1 MTAAVGPVA
10 DRSRHIRGPVS
21 AEPLIRLR
29 GLTKRYGTLT
39 AVDRLSLEI
48 HRGEIFGLLGP
59 NGAGKTTTILMMLG
73 LSEPSDG
80 EVHVLGLDP
89 SRNPLDVKRRVG
101 YLPDSAGFYGGLT
114 GRENLRYTARLNGLG
129 GNVGEERIAL
139 VLDQV
144 GLTTAADRRVETY
157 SRGMQQRLG
166 IADALVKDPEI
177 LILDEPTVAIDPIGV
192 AEILDLMRA
201 LVRDRGLALL
211 LASHLLDQVQSVC
224 DRVGIFSS
232 GRLIASGTV
241 EELAAR
247 YGDER
252 QTFVVGVERGAGL
265 DGTAAARAFGA
276 IPGVRSVEPLKAAG
290 DDDLAWTL
298 TLADGAAVAAVRQA
312 IVATVVAEG
321 LQLTRL
327 NRGVASLDQIY
338 RHAVERATSPTVR
351 ERQGPRSKTERSGSA
366 HGRRRRTRDARGL
379 EGGAT
384 ADGTATPPRAGAD
397 GGDDGDEE

>member
-1 MTAAVGPVA
+1 M
-10 DRSRHIRGPVS
+10 S

-73 LSEPSDG
+73 LSEPTDG

-114 GRENLRYTARLNGLG
+114 GRENLRYTARLNRLG
-129 GNVGEERIAL
+129 GSIGEERIAL

-232 GRLIASGTV
+232 GT
-241 EELAAR
+241 
-247 YGDER
+247 
-252 QTFVVGVERGAGL
+252 
-265 DGTAAARAFGA
+265 
-276 IPGVRSVEPLKAAG
+276 RSSP
-290 DDDLAWTL
+290 
-298 TLADGAAVAAVRQA
+298 
-312 IVATVVAEG
+312 
-321 LQLTRL
+321 
-327 NRGVASLDQIY
+327 
-338 RHAVERATSPTVR
+338 RATATSGRPSSSASSAALDWTVR
-351 ERQGPRSKTERSGSA
+351 PRHEPSARSRASA
-366 HGRRRRTRDARGL
+366 RSSR
-379 EGGAT
+379 
-384 ADGTATPPRAGAD
+384 
-397 GGDDGDEE
+397 

>member
-10 DRSRHIRGPVS
+10 DRSRHVRGPVS

-73 LSEPSDG
+73 LSEPTDG

-114 GRENLRYTARLNGLG
+114 GRENLRYTARLNRLG
-129 GNVGEERIAL
+129 GSIGEERIAL

-265 DGTAAARAFGA
+265 DGAAAARAFGA

-366 HGRRRRTRDARGL
+366 HGRRRRTRDARGR

-384 ADGTATPPRAGAD
+384 ADGAATPPRAGAG
-397 GGDDGDEE
+397 GGDDDEE